1 MARGGRLQQLFSDER
16 FQLGYGLGLMVLIPS
31 GIILFTVLTIV
42 RYSQTIDI
50 TLQRQALVVGR
61 VFGAAVGPT
70 AVIPAEFQS
79 RIVRVGRANPD
90 ILGLQLLTPSG
101 TDAFTVVA
109 SLQAEE
115 IGATI
120 AAPYYSLAWQQS
132 EGEGLA
138 TDFLGAIN
146 PAGQVPAALQR
157 QGERFWLVSL
167 PLFAASAGTEKSERM
182 ALLTLQ
188 LSSAIV
194 DRQAEASWRAA
205 VVGLTV
211 TVLLTVLFLAAA
223 TRLWGYAR
231 LYRKIREVDRMK
243 DEFIS
248 LASHELRTPITAVQ
262 AYLEMVLAG
271 DYGKLSPKV
280 HYGLQ
285 RAKDS
290 AQRLNELVEDL
301 LKVSRIEQGRISLE
315 LTPLDLTAITR
326 EVVEQLLPTATAKE
340 LQLNLRAEVAALPVV
355 ADADR
360 LKQVLMNIVGNAIKY
375 TPRGQVDVTVRR
387 DEDAETW
394 GVVRVKDTGVGISA
408 ADQARLF
415 TKFYRAKTDAT
426 QKILGTGLGLWITKQ
441 LVELMRGKLYLESI
455 EGTGTQ
461 VTVVLPA
468 AKPAMPAPSEKK
480 V

>member
-1 MARGGRLQQLFSDER
+1 MARGGRLRRLFGDER
-16 FQLGYGLGLMVLIPS
+16 FQLAYGLGLIVLIPS
-31 GIILFTVLTIV
+31 AIILFTVLTIV

-61 VFGAAVGPT
+61 VFGAAAGP
-70 AVIPAEFQS
+70 AVALPAEFQS
-79 RIVRVGRANPD
+79 RIERVGRANPD

-109 SLQAEE
+109 SLHPEE
-115 IGATI
+115 IGSAI
-120 AAPYYSLAWQQS
+120 AAPYYSLAWQQA

-146 PAGQVPAALQR
+146 STGQLPAALQR
-157 QGERFWLVSL
+157 RGERFWLVSL
-167 PLFAASAGTEKSERM
+167 PLFAPRAGAEKAERV

-205 VVGLTV
+205 VIGLTV
-211 TVLLTVLFLAAA
+211 TVLLTVMFLAAA
-223 TRLWGYAR
+223 TRLWSYAT

-248 LASHELRTPITAVQ
+248 LASHELRTPITALQ
-262 AYLEMVLAG
+262 AYLEMVIAG
-271 DYGKLSPKV
+271 DYGKLAPKV
-280 HYGLQ
+280 HHGLQ

-301 LKVSRIEQGRISLE
+301 LEVSRIEQGRISLE
-315 LTPLDLTAITR
+315 IAPLDLTAATR
-326 EVVEQLLPTATAKE
+326 EVVEELRPTATAKA
-340 LQLNLRAEVAALPVV
+340 LPLNLHVETAALSVL

-360 LKQVLMNIVGNAIKY
+360 VKQVLVNVIGNAIKY
-375 TPRGQVDVTVRR
+375 TPRGQVDVTVRQ

-394 GVVRVKDTGVGISA
+394 GVVKVKDTGVGISA
-408 ADQARLF
+408 ADQAQLF
-415 TKFYRAKTDAT
+415 TKFFRAKTDAT
-426 QKILGTGLGLWITKQ
+426 QKISGTGLGLWITKR
-441 LVELMRGKLYLESI
+441 LVELMHGKLYLESM

-461 VTVVLPA
+461 TTVMLPVV
-468 AKPAMPAPSEKK
+468 KPAPTAPPEKK